1 MLQNLPLEVSGIEI
15 RFCQNKLIKQNQT
28 HVLSHFTFHMLK
40 KRNRSIFIKSIH
52 VKSSIFLTK
61 KSVTM
66 KTISEPDMPGDLGGA
81 SAYKVVLLRLHQ
93 ATSKNVPKLIH
104 SRILCVWEKKC
115 NNQSQFF
122 FSFCAVSVHPPK
134 SFLSQF
140 CGAGMACIKQF
151 QGHGFVFSCRRCF

>member
-1 MLQNLPLEVSGIEI
+1 
-15 RFCQNKLIKQNQT
+15 
-28 HVLSHFTFHMLK
+28 MLK

-104 SRILCVWEKKC
+104 SRILCVWEK
-115 NNQSQFF
+115 SVTISRSSFF
-122 FSFCAVSVHPPK
+122 LLCSECPSTEVISLLVLRCRYGMHQAISRPRIRFFVSSMFLRGAIFSGKRRENRWSLMMIHCGT
-134 SFLSQF
+134 FLS
-140 CGAGMACIKQF
+140 AS
-151 QGHGFVFSCRRCF
+151 HL